1 MSPVL
6 GWGLAAAALVL
17 GFALYGWPGV
27 VLAFTVIVFWLLL
40 QFSRVLRTMQQASG
54 RPVGSV
60 PSAVMLHSRL
70 RKGMP
75 VAELLQ
81 LTRSLGQRVGDD
93 PETFRWQDAGGD
105 AVRVSLHRGRVDAW
119 TLERAGGSP
128 AAPLS

>member
-1 MSPVL
+1 MSPAL

-17 GFALYGWPGV
+17 GYAGYGWPGV

-70 RKGMP
+70 RQGMP
-75 VAELLQ
+75 LTEVLK

-93 PETFRWQDAGGD
+93 PEAFRWQDGGGD
-105 AVRVSLHRGRVDAW
+105 AVRVTLQRGRVSAW

-128 AAPLS
+128 PAALS

>member
-17 GFALYGWPGV
+17 GFALYGWLGV

-93 PETFRWQDAGGD
+93 PESFRWQDEGGD
-105 AVRVSLHRGRVDAW
+105 AVRVSLHRGRVGAW

-128 AAPLS
+128 GAPLS